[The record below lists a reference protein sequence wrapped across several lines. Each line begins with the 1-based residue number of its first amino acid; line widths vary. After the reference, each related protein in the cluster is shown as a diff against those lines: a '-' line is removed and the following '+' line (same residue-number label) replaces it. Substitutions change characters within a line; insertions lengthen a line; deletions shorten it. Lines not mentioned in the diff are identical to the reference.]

1 MTHSQI
7 QLFSNLKIR
16 HTMEPDVSSVK
27 QNYEC
32 QTVEKLQVLGQ
43 STDQSG
49 NINSEKECA
58 AFILLASAVAAL
70 SGLLVG
76 YEMAV
81 ISGALLQL
89 QDTLAFTCQKQEMV
103 VSSLLFGALLSSLF
117 GGFIIDKYGR
127 RIVII
132 GTSFLILIGS
142 IVLICVMSYTVLI
155 IGRILVGIAIS
166 LSCIS
171 TCLYLAEIAP
181 QNRRGLLVSLNELMI
196 VFGVLLAYAFNYVFA
211 TVSNGWKYMF
221 GLVIPPAFLQAA
233 AMFFLP
239 VSPRFLIK
247 KGENESASYV
257 LTKLRASTDINE
269 ELNSITA
276 SLKEEQQYSFWDLF
290 SSKDNMR
297 TRLLIGVILVI
308 FHQATGQ
315 PNILYY
321 ASTILKSVGFHSNNA
336 ATLAST
342 GIGAVKVASTIP
354 AVLFVDRLGS
364 RTFLLI
370 GSAVMAVSLTTMG
383 IVSLRIPT
391 GLTSV
396 CVRHTD
402 INQTHWINNA
412 TGDFPIDGTHFLEMA
427 SQALS
432 GLKSTTNL
440 TTPSKRKLTS
450 GDLLNE
456 TLKDTPVK
464 DSKALWLTK
473 GIDRVPGTLKWLSL
487 ACLLVYIAAFS
498 ISLGPMV
505 WLVLSEIF
513 PLGIRGRAM
522 SVVVAV
528 SWAVNLLVSMT
539 FLTVIE
545 KIGLPYVLFIY
556 AVMSFALLVFV
567 FVFIPE
573 TKGQS
578 LEQIS
583 KKLAEK
589 KYIMNDICC
598 KRMPETQSEE

>member
-308 FHQATGQ
+308 FHQATG
-315 PNILYY
+315 
-321 ASTILKSVGFHSNNA
+321 
-336 ATLAST
+336 
-342 GIGAVKVASTIP
+342 IGAVKVASTIP

>member
-1 MTHSQI
+1 
-7 QLFSNLKIR
+7 
-16 HTMEPDVSSVK
+16 MEPDVSSVN
-27 QNYEC
+27 QNSEC
-32 QTVEKLQVLGQ
+32 QTVEKLQVLDQ

-49 NINSEKECA
+49 NIYNEKGCA
-58 AFILLASAVAAL
+58 AFILLACAVAAV

-89 QDTLAFTCQKQEMV
+89 QDTLAFTCHEQEMV
-103 VSSLLFGALLSSLF
+103 VSSLLLGALLSSLF

-142 IVLICVMSYTVLI
+142 IILICVMSYTVLI
-155 IGRILVGIAIS
+155 IGRVLVGIAIS
-166 LSCIS
+166 LSSVS

-239 VSPRFLIK
+239 ISPRFLIK
-247 KGENESASYV
+247 KGKNESATYV
-257 LTKLRASTDINE
+257 LRKLRASNDIDE

-276 SLKEEQQYSFWDLF
+276 SLKEEQQYRFWDLF

-297 TRLLIGVILVI
+297 ARLLIGVVLVI

-354 AVLFVDRLGS
+354 AVLFVDRVGS
-364 RTFLLI
+364 RTFLLV
-370 GSAVMAVSLTTMG
+370 GSAVMAVSLTAMG
-383 IVSLRIPT
+383 IVSLGIPT

-412 TGDFPIDGTHFLEMA
+412 TSDFPIDGTHFLEIA
-427 SQALS
+427 SQSLS

-450 GDLLNE
+450 GDLSNK
-456 TLKDTPVK
+456 TLKDSLMK
-464 DSKALWLTK
+464 DSKALLLTK
-473 GIDRVPGTLKWLSL
+473 GIDRVPSTLKWLSL

-513 PLGIRGRAM
+513 PLGVRGRAM
-522 SVVVAV
+522 SVVIAV
-528 SWAVNLLVSMT
+528 SWVVNLLVSMT

-556 AVMSFALLVFV
+556 AVMSCALLVFV
-567 FVFIPE
+567 FLFIPE
-573 TKGQS
+573 TKRQS

>member
-1 MTHSQI
+1 
-7 QLFSNLKIR
+7 
-16 HTMEPDVSSVK
+16 
-27 QNYEC
+27 
-32 QTVEKLQVLGQ
+32 
-43 STDQSG
+43 
-49 NINSEKECA
+49 
-58 AFILLASAVAAL
+58 
-70 SGLLVG
+70 
-76 YEMAV
+76 MAV

-89 QDTLAFTCQKQEMV
+89 QDTLAFTCHEQEMV
-103 VSSLLFGALLSSLF
+103 VSSLLLGALLSSLF

-142 IVLICVMSYTVLI
+142 IILICVMSYTVLI
-155 IGRILVGIAIS
+155 IGRVLVGIAIS
-166 LSCIS
+166 LSSVS

-239 VSPRFLIK
+239 ISPRFLIK
-247 KGENESASYV
+247 KGKNESATYV
-257 LTKLRASTDINE
+257 LRKLRASNDIDE

-276 SLKEEQQYSFWDLF
+276 SLKEEQQYRFWDLF

-297 TRLLIGVILVI
+297 ARLLIGVVLVI

-354 AVLFVDRLGS
+354 AVLFVDRVGS
-364 RTFLLI
+364 RTFLLV
-370 GSAVMAVSLTTMG
+370 GSAVMAVSLTAMG
-383 IVSLRIPT
+383 IVSLGIPT

-412 TGDFPIDGTHFLEMA
+412 T
-427 SQALS
+427 
-432 GLKSTTNL
+432 
-440 TTPSKRKLTS
+440 R
-450 GDLLNE
+450 
-456 TLKDTPVK
+456 
-464 DSKALWLTK
+464 
-473 GIDRVPGTLKWLSL
+473 IDRVPSTLKWLSL

-513 PLGIRGRAM
+513 PLGVRGRAM
-522 SVVVAV
+522 SVVIAV
-528 SWAVNLLVSMT
+528 SWVVNLLVSMT

-556 AVMSFALLVFV
+556 AVMSCALLVFV
-567 FVFIPE
+567 FLFIPE
-573 TKGQS
+573 TKRQS

-589 KYIMNDICC
+589 
-598 KRMPETQSEE
+598 